1 MYKTFSRYVKLK
13 FHLAFNLPDQPINQQ
28 LITIKIVQIIVFK
41 RR

>member
-1 MYKTFSRYVKLK
+1 MYKNFSRYINLK
-13 FHLAFNLPDQPINQQ
+13 FHLASSLPNQQ